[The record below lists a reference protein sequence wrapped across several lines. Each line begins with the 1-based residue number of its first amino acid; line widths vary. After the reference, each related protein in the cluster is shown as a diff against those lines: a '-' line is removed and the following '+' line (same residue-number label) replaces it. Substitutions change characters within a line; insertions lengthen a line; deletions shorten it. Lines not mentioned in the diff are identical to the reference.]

1 VVSQATESGWETL
14 APGLI
19 QIDTGYLRASHTACY
34 LVIDAGRAAIIDTGV
49 GYSAPRILDVLTE
62 HGLARS
68 AVDWVIPTH
77 VHLDH
82 AGGAGALMDVLPEA
96 RLGVHPSG
104 ASHMVDPSRL
114 EAGVRALYGDAFFDR
129 EYAPISP
136 VDERRVVPL
145 ADGEWLSVGERRLE
159 VIHTPGH
166 AWHQLGVFDLESRA
180 LMAGDAFGASYPG
193 YGTDDSPFLIP
204 VVPPPQFAPEAYRE
218 TLTRIVALDPCWVA
232 PAHFPV
238 VKAPQTAARYLRA
251 MLDAAVE
258 WAWTAESRE
267 TLLRQLTDGW
277 AEWLPADCDP
287 SAFERDFGL
296 DLWLTAEGLWY
307 WREKAVRRRD
317 R

>member
-1 VVSQATESGWETL
+1 MVTGATEPGGVAL

-19 QIDTGYLRASHTACY
+19 RIDTGYLRPAHTACY
-34 LVIDAGRAAIIDTGV
+34 LLTDAGRAAIIDTGV
-49 GYSAPRILDVLTE
+49 GHSVPRILDALTD
-62 HGLARS
+62 HGVARS

-82 AGGAGALMDVLPEA
+82 AGGAGALMDALPEA

-104 ASHMVDPSRL
+104 ASHMTDPSRL

-129 EYAPISP
+129 EYAPITP
-136 VDERRVVPL
+136 VAEARVVAL
-145 ADGEWLSVGERRLE
+145 ADGESLSVGGRRLE

-166 AWHQLGVFDLESRA
+166 AWHQLGLFDPQSRI

-193 YGTDDSPFLIP
+193 YGSGDSPFLIP

-218 TLTRIVALDPCWVA
+218 TLARIVALDPWRVA

-238 VKAPQTAARYLRA
+238 VEAPQTAAGYLQA

-267 TLLRQLTDGW
+267 TLQRQLTDGW
-277 AEWLPADCDP
+277 AEWLPADIDP
-287 SAFERDFGL
+287 AAFERDFGL
-296 DLWLTAEGLWY
+296 DLWLTAEGLWH
-307 WREKAVRRRD
+307 WREKTARRRA